1 MSEAE
6 ASGQISSGLVHLAHQ
21 VGSEKRNSGDSVRS
35 LSLFPP
41 VTQPERSWKW
51 KSLRQE
57 FQTRDSQ
64 KLFDKYQTR
73 LQHSFFVV
81 LLLMNI
87 LFNVTGIALF
97 FFDDRRALFPGP
109 AIMRATAILIY
120 AAFFAMAWHE
130 EDWLKPKLSRS
141 IAAAMTLVTMMFAEY
156 GTALYMSSSQHN
168 QSFFLQ
174 KIRPAFYLIVAN
186 HVFLPFPNRCYVFA
200 ASLMITSIEIFLAF
214 RTRIVSDCPHAD
226 AYRYAI
232 ADFVFYSTAAI
243 IGYLLTH
250 LLEIANRR
258 GFLDHKKCVES
269 KLKLDLEKEKE
280 EQLLHSCIPKHLTER
295 VHRDIKSAVT
305 RIQTDIKIANPRPFN
320 ELYMEKYT
328 NVSILYADIVNS
340 MNLTSKLTPCDLI
353 ETLNDLY
360 GRFDETAERNNCLRI
375 KLLGDCY
382 YLVSGVPTYD
392 SNHAINCVLM
402 GLEMIDIVKGIRDER
417 FVDISMR
424 IGVHTGMVLCGLIG
438 LNKWQYDIWS
448 KDSMRASQMEH
459 EGVPGKVHVTQ
470 TSLDLI
476 PKSALTN
483 LLVIPRDKKMDGEQT
498 YLIERRTAV
507 NSMQGSCSPSTRRKS
522 HLERLKKT
530 MGNFRVSYRIVCDHP

>member
-1 MSEAE
+1 M
-6 ASGQISSGLVHLAHQ
+6 SSGLVHLATVHT
-21 VGSEKRNSGDSVRS
+21 EKRSSADSVRS

-41 VTQPERSWKW
+41 VTQPERSWSW

-87 LFNVTGIALF
+87 VFNIIGIVLFY
-97 FFDDRRALFPGP
+97 FDDRRALFPGP
-109 AIMRATAILIY
+109 VIMRATAILIY
-120 AAFFAMAWHE
+120 AAFFALAWHE
-130 EDWLKPKLSRS
+130 EEWLKPQLSRA
-141 IAAAMTLVTMMFAEY
+141 IAAVMILITMIFAEY
-156 GTALYMSSSQHN
+156 GTALYLSSSQHN
-168 QSFFLQ
+168 QSFYLQ
-174 KIRPAFYLIVAN
+174 KIRPAFYLIVAS
-186 HVFLPFPNRCYVFA
+186 HVFLPFPNRCYACV
-200 ASLMITSIEIFLAF
+200 ASLFITTIEVCLTF
-214 RTRIVSDCPHAD
+214 RTRVSGDCPSSD

-232 ADFVFYSTAAI
+232 ADSVFYLAAAF

-280 EQLLHSCIPKHLTER
+280 EHLLNSCIPKHLTER
-295 VHRDIKSAVT
+295 VRNDIKSVVT
-305 RIQTDIKIANPRPFN
+305 TIRSDIKMANPRPFN

-340 MNLTSKLTPCDLI
+340 MNLTSKLSPCDLI

-382 YLVSGVPTYD
+382 YLVSGVPSYD
-392 SNHAINCVLM
+392 VNHAINCVIM
-402 GLEMIDIVKGIRDER
+402 GLEMIDIVRGIRDER
-417 FVDISMR
+417 FVDINMR
-424 IGVHTGMVLCGLIG
+424 IGVHSGMVLCGLIG

-459 EGVPGKVHVTQ
+459 EGVAGKIHVTQ

-476 PKSALTN
+476 PASAFATLS
-483 LLVIPRDKKMDGEQT
+483 VMPRDNADGEKT
-498 YLIERRTAV
+498 YLIERKIA
-507 NSMQGSCSPSTRRKS
+507 NCWNNGSCSPSTRRKS

-530 MGNFRVSYRIVCDHP
+530 MGNFRVSLTHPNE